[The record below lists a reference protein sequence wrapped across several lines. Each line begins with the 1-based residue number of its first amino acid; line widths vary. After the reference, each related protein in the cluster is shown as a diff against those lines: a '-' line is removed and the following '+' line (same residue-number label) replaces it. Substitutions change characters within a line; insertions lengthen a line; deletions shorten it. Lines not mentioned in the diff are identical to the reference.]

1 MNESEDMAESAAVVL
16 MPDGVGDAAVFP
28 GDTGSLSFEARRVL
42 CQLLAGPSVD
52 AERHALL
59 WPVLL
64 REEAAVRARLCELF
78 LELVLDRDL
87 RVAFVRQVDTGE
99 LATPTLLRSSPLTFI
114 DSVLLL
120 TLRQRLA
127 EAEAQGQRAVVEE
140 AELHAQ
146 LTVYEPPQG
155 TDRAGFTKKL
165 AAAIEKMKKNNVLQ
179 PIRGSEGRHE
189 VSPTLKL
196 LFSAED
202 VQALGEVYREHL
214 SGQRSGADADPAD
227 TTLQDDD

>member
-1 MNESEDMAESAAVVL
+1 MNWSEDMAERGSESL
-16 MPDGVGDAAVFP
+16 PLDSVGDPGLFP
-28 GDTGSLSFEARRVL
+28 GDTGSLPFEARRVL

-64 REEAAVRARLCELF
+64 REETAIRARLCELF

-87 RVAFVRQVDTGE
+87 RVAFVRQADTGE
-99 LATPTLLRSSPLTFI
+99 LETPTLLRSSPLTFI

-120 TLRQRLA
+120 SLRQRLA
-127 EAEAQGQRAVVEE
+127 EAEAQGQRAVVEVD
-140 AELHAQ
+140 ELHAQ
-146 LTVYEPPQG
+146 LAVYEPPQG

-165 AAAIEKMKKNNVLQ
+165 NAAIEKMKKNNVLQ

-202 VQALGEVYREHL
+202 VQALGAVYREHL
-214 SGQRSGADADPAD
+214 AGPRGGVDVQGEEDE
-227 TTLQDDD
+227 

>member
-1 MNESEDMAESAAVVL
+1 MNWSEDMTETVSANPPSES
-16 MPDGVGDAAVFP
+16 VGDAGLFP
-28 GDTGSLSFEARRVL
+28 GDSGSLPFEARRVL

-64 REEAAVRARLCELF
+64 REETAIRARLCELF
-78 LELVLDRDL
+78 LELVLDREL
-87 RVAFVRQVDTGE
+87 RVAFVRQADTGE
-99 LATPTLLRSSPLTFI
+99 LETPTLLRSSPITFI

-120 TLRQRLA
+120 VLRQRLA
-127 EAEAQGQRAVVEE
+127 EAEAQGQRAVVEVD
-140 AELHAQ
+140 ELHAQ
-146 LTVYEPPQG
+146 LAVYEPPQG

-165 AAAIEKMKKNNVLQ
+165 NAAIEKMKKNNVLQ

-202 VQALGEVYREHL
+202 VQALGEVYREHVA
-214 SGQRSGADADPAD
+214 SAR
-227 TTLQDDD
+227 TLDGVTPEEDD

>member
-1 MNESEDMAESAAVVL
+1 MNWPKGEAA
-16 MPDGVGDAAVFP
+16 PETPAPERVGDPALFP
-28 GDTGSLSFEARRVL
+28 GDTGSLPFEARRVL

-64 REEAAVRARLCELF
+64 REEVAIRARLCELF
-78 LELVLDRDL
+78 LELVLDREL
-87 RVAFVRQVDTGE
+87 RVAFVRQADTGE
-99 LATPTLLRSSPLTFI
+99 LETPTLLRASPLTFI

-127 EAEAQGQRAVVEE
+127 EADAQGQRAAVEVD
-140 AELHAQ
+140 ELHAQ
-146 LTVYEPPQG
+146 LAVYEPPQG

-165 AAAIEKMKKNNVLQ
+165 NAAIEKMKRNSVLQ
-179 PIRGSEGRHE
+179 PIHDSEGRFE
-189 VSPTLKL
+189 VSPALKL

-202 VQALGEVYREHL
+202 VQALGAVYRGHL
-214 SGQRSGADADPAD
+214 AGQRGGLD
-227 TTLQDDD
+227 LQSEEDE

>member
-1 MNESEDMAESAAVVL
+1 MNWSEDMDEPIPENSS
-16 MPDGVGDAAVFP
+16 PERVGDPVLFP
-28 GDTGSLSFEARRVL
+28 GDTGSLPFEARRVL

-64 REEAAVRARLCELF
+64 REETAIRARLSELF

-87 RVAFVRQVDTGE
+87 RVAFVRQADTGE
-99 LATPTLLRSSPLTFI
+99 LDTPTLLRSSPLTFI

-120 TLRQRLA
+120 SLRQRLA
-127 EAEAQGQRAVVEE
+127 EAEAQGQRAVVEVD
-140 AELHAQ
+140 ELHAQ
-146 LTVYEPPQG
+146 LAVYEPPQG
-155 TDRAGFTKKL
+155 TDRTGFTRKL
-165 AAAIEKMKKNNVLQ
+165 NAAIEKMKKNNVLQ

-202 VQALGEVYREHL
+202 VQALGAVYREHL
-214 SGQRSGADADPAD
+214 AGQRGEVAAESEEDE
-227 TTLQDDD
+227 

>member
-1 MNESEDMAESAAVVL
+1 MNWSEDMDGPEPQDPSPES
-16 MPDGVGDAAVFP
+16 PGESGFFP
-28 GDTGSLSFEARRVL
+28 GDSGRLPLEARRVL

-64 REEAAVRARLCELF
+64 RDEAAIRTCLCELF

-87 RVAFVRQVDTGE
+87 RVAFVRQADTGE
-99 LATPTLLRSSPLTFI
+99 LETPTLLRSSPLTFI

-127 EAEAQGQRAVVEE
+127 EAEAQGQRAVVE
-140 AELHAQ
+140 ADDLHAQ
-146 LTVYEPPQG
+146 LAVYEPPQG
-155 TDRAGFTKKL
+155 TDRAGFTRKL
-165 AAAIEKMKKNNVLQ
+165 NAAIEKMKKNNVLQ

-202 VQALGEVYREHL
+202 VQALGAVYREHL
-214 SGQRSGADADPAD
+214 SGSPSTEDAAPEE
-227 TTLQDDD
+227 DD

>member
-1 MNESEDMAESAAVVL
+1 MNWSEDKIEAELESPTTESVS
-16 MPDGVGDAAVFP
+16 
-28 GDTGSLSFEARRVL
+28 DTGLFPCDTGDLPFQARRVL

-52 AERHALL
+52 GERHALL

-64 REEAAVRARLCELF
+64 REETAIRARLCELF

-87 RVAFVRQVDTGE
+87 RVAFVRQADTGE
-99 LATPTLLRSSPLTFI
+99 LETPTLLRSSPLTFI

-127 EAEAQGQRAVVEE
+127 EAEAQGQRAVVEVE
-140 AELHAQ
+140 ELHAQ
-146 LTVYEPPQG
+146 LAVYEPPQG
-155 TDRAGFTKKL
+155 TDRAAFTKKL
-165 AAAIEKMKKNNVLQ
+165 NAAIEKMKKNNVLQ
-179 PIRGSEGRHE
+179 PIRGSDGRHE

-202 VQALGEVYREHL
+202 VQALGAVYRNHL
-214 SGQRSGADADPAD
+214 AGARVVDETASEEDE
-227 TTLQDDD
+227 

>member
-1 MNESEDMAESAAVVL
+1 MNWSEDTDAPVPESPLAAGESGL
-16 MPDGVGDAAVFP
+16 FAGDS
-28 GDTGSLSFEARRVL
+28 GSLPLEARRVL

-52 AERHALL
+52 ADRHALL

-64 REEAAVRARLCELF
+64 REETVIRARLCELF

-87 RVAFVRQVDTGE
+87 RVAFVRQADTGE
-99 LATPTLLRSSPLTFI
+99 LETPILLRSSPLTFI

-120 TLRQRLA
+120 GLRQRLA
-127 EAEAQGQRAVVEE
+127 EAEAQGQRAVVEVDD
-140 AELHAQ
+140 LHAQ
-146 LTVYEPPQG
+146 LAVYEPPRG
-155 TDRAGFTKKL
+155 TDRAGFTRKL
-165 AAAIEKMKKNNVLQ
+165 NAAIEKMKKNNVLQ

-202 VQALGEVYREHL
+202 VQALGAVYREHL
-214 SGQRSGADADPAD
+214 SGSPSTDGAAPEE
-227 TTLQDDD
+227 DD

>member
-1 MNESEDMAESAAVVL
+1 MNWSENMDDPAPEN
-16 MPDGVGDAAVFP
+16 PPPEGVGDPALFP
-28 GDTGSLSFEARRVL
+28 GDTGNLPFEARRVL

-64 REEAAVRARLCELF
+64 REETAIRARLSELF

-87 RVAFVRQVDTGE
+87 RVAFVRQADTGE
-99 LATPTLLRSSPLTFI
+99 LETPTLLRSSPLTFI

-127 EAEAQGQRAVVEE
+127 EAEAQGQRAVVDVD
-140 AELHAQ
+140 ELYAQ
-146 LTVYEPPQG
+146 LAVYEPPQG

-165 AAAIEKMKKNNVLQ
+165 NAAIEKMKKNNVLQ

-202 VQALGEVYREHL
+202 VQALGAVYRGHVAG
-214 SGQRSGADADPAD
+214 SRGDADVESE
-227 TTLQDDD
+227 DDE

>member
-1 MNESEDMAESAAVVL
+1 MNWSEDM
-16 MPDGVGDAAVFP
+16 PDATGNVAQETASDGGFFP
-28 GDTGSLSFEARRVL
+28 GDTGSLPFEARRVL

-52 AERHALL
+52 GERHALL

-64 REEAAVRARLCELF
+64 HEESGIRARLCELF
-78 LELVLDRDL
+78 LELVLDREL
-87 RVAFVRQVDTGE
+87 RVAFVRQADTGE
-99 LATPTLLRSSPLTFI
+99 LETPTLLRSSPLTFI

-127 EAEAQGQRAVVEE
+127 EAETRGQRAVVDVD
-140 AELHAQ
+140 ELHAQ
-146 LTVYEPPQG
+146 LAVYEPPQG

-165 AAAIEKMKKNNVLQ
+165 NAAIEKMKKNNVLQ

-189 VSPTLKL
+189 VSPALKL

-202 VQALGEVYREHL
+202 VQALGAIYREHVTGL
-214 SGQRSGADADPAD
+214 RGGVDRATDEDE
-227 TTLQDDD
+227 

>member
-1 MNESEDMAESAAVVL
+1 MNWSEDMDEPIPGNPSPESA
-16 MPDGVGDAAVFP
+16 GDPALFP
-28 GDTGSLSFEARRVL
+28 GDTGSLPFEARRVL

-64 REEAAVRARLCELF
+64 REETALRARLSELF

-87 RVAFVRQVDTGE
+87 RVAFVRQADTGE
-99 LATPTLLRSSPLTFI
+99 LETPTLLRSSPLTFI

-120 TLRQRLA
+120 ALRQRLA
-127 EAEAQGQRAVVEE
+127 EAEAQGQRAVVEVD
-140 AELHAQ
+140 ELHAQ
-146 LTVYEPPQG
+146 LAVYEPPG

-165 AAAIEKMKKNNVLQ
+165 NAAIEKMKKNNVLQ

-202 VQALGEVYREHL
+202 VQALGAVYREHL
-214 SGQRSGADADPAD
+214 AGQRGGADVEGADVESEED
-227 TTLQDDD
+227 E

>member
-1 MNESEDMAESAAVVL
+1 MNWSEDTTEPTSENPL
-16 MPDGVGDAAVFP
+16 PDSVGDAGLFP
-28 GDTGSLSFEARRVL
+28 GDSGSLPFEARRVL

-64 REEAAVRARLCELF
+64 REETALRARLCELF
-78 LELVLDRDL
+78 LDLVLDREL
-87 RVAFVRQVDTGE
+87 RVAFVRQADTGE
-99 LATPTLLRSSPLTFI
+99 LETPTLLRSSPLTFI

-120 TLRQRLA
+120 TLRQRLT
-127 EAEAQGQRAVVEE
+127 EAEAQGQRAVVEVD
-140 AELHAQ
+140 ELHAQ
-146 LTVYEPPQG
+146 LAVYEPPQG

-165 AAAIEKMKKNNVLQ
+165 NAAIEKMKKNNVLQ

-202 VQALGEVYREHL
+202 VQALGAVYREHL
-214 SGQRSGADADPAD
+214 AGQRSGVD
-227 TTLQDDD
+227 TQSEEDE

>member
-1 MNESEDMAESAAVVL
+1 MNWPEDMAEPIPENPSPDSLDSAL
-16 MPDGVGDAAVFP
+16 FP
-28 GDTGSLSFEARRVL
+28 GDSGSLPFEARRVL

-64 REEAAVRARLCELF
+64 REETAIRARLCELF

-87 RVAFVRQVDTGE
+87 RVAFVRQAETGE
-99 LATPTLLRSSPLTFI
+99 LETPTLLRASPLTFI

-120 TLRQRLA
+120 ALRQRLA
-127 EAEAQGQRAVVEE
+127 EAEAQGQRAVVE
-140 AELHAQ
+140 ADALHTQ
-146 LTVYEPPQG
+146 LAVYEPPQG
-155 TDRAGFTKKL
+155 TDRAGFTKKVN
-165 AAAIEKMKKNNVLQ
+165 AAIEKMKKNNVLQ
-179 PIRGSEGRHE
+179 PIRGGEGRLE

-202 VQALGEVYREHL
+202 VQALGAVYREHL
-214 SGQRSGADADPAD
+214 AGQREGLDAQGEEDE
-227 TTLQDDD
+227 